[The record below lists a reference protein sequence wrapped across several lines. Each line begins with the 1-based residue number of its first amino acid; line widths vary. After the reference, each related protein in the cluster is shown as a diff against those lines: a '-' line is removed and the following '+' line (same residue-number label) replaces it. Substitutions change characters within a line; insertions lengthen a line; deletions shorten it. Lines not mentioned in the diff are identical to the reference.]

1 MKIQLQKT
9 MFFLIGLLS
18 ILVSPLNI
26 QAQTN
31 DPLVYNWQWAFN
43 GGGSLGRGSWDY
55 SVEQILDVVVDSQN
69 NYYFLANI
77 TNGSPKLAGE
87 PVTVYGNLAGGND
100 VFIFS
105 TTCEGEVRWSQAIG
119 GGGLF
124 DAGYKLSLD
133 SNDNVY
139 VGVRL
144 NFSNSDFPVHFSPK
158 DIVPPLVYDFND
170 PFGHIPQEGYRTSY
184 IAKYNTNGVF
194 QWKKAL
200 QGEVN
205 QFNYD
210 STVQNIL
217 IDSKDDIHFI
227 VGLSE
232 GTHLD
237 KKVTVANG
245 KYQYFL
251 VQMNST
257 TQVFEKV
264 MLLPTEGFLVQPSI
278 QFNLDEKL
286 GRYYISGFR
295 SWVNVDENVALSYQ
309 GDAFTKNAYILAI
322 DAKTGTELWRR
333 EMDSG
338 TNVDDCRI
346 YDLDLDSNGDL
357 FIGGKFAVGSSNG
370 GGAVKFI
377 NPKNPTLNPYT
388 FKLNITGNMP
398 FIAKLN
404 SSGDVIWAQTPT
416 GYNWRTAITGQYHAF
431 GVALNGDEVVLA
443 MNGNNTIWDDFQIDR
458 PMNHKADPMLV
469 RFNKKTGAVL
479 GMHDIMGLHG
489 SYQLMTA
496 VETDKDGNYVVG
508 GAMEGSLFND
518 NAGGI
523 ETLYCNGHYD
533 FYVAKLAAGPC
544 GKNLN
549 TETFNPMGL
558 QLYPNPTRGMLNVV
572 SEEQLQSYV
581 IHNLL
586 GQQVQNGLFNGSS
599 QVNIQDLAAGTYFI
613 TIQTQ
618 QEINNTLKVIK
629 N

>member
-1 MKIQLQKT
+1 MKKIFYIK
-9 MFFLIGLLS
+9 LILLLGFWS
-18 ILVSPLNI
+18 VLLTPLNI

-43 GGGSLGRGSWDY
+43 GGGSLGRGPWSY
-55 SVEQILDVVVDSQN
+55 SVEQILDVVVDSKN

-100 VFIFS
+100 IFIFS

-124 DAGYKLSLD
+124 DKAFKIALD
-133 SNDNVY
+133 SKDNIY
-139 VGVRL
+139 VGAFV
-144 NFSNSDFPVHFSPK
+144 NFSEPDFPVHFSPE
-158 DIVPPLVYDFND
+158 DIVPPNVYDSKD
-170 PFGHIPQEGYRTSY
+170 PYGYLPQEGYKTSY
-184 IAKYNTNGVF
+184 IAKYNSSGVF

-200 QGEVN
+200 QGDVN
-205 QFNYD
+205 RYNYG
-210 STVQNIL
+210 SSMHKIL
-217 IDSKDDIHFI
+217 IDSKDNIHFI
-227 VGLSE
+227 VGLTE
-232 GTHLD
+232 GVHLD
-237 KKVTVANG
+237 KKVTVAKG
-245 KYQYFL
+245 KYQLFL

-309 GDAFTKNAYILAI
+309 GTAFTKNAYILAV
-322 DAKTGTELWRR
+322 DAKTGAELWRR

-338 TNVDDCRI
+338 SIDDCRI
-346 YDLDLDSNGDL
+346 YDLDIDSNGDL
-357 FIGGKFAVGSSNG
+357 FIGGNFFRDPANG
-370 GGAVKFI
+370 GGFVKFI
-377 NPKNPTLNPYT
+377 NPRNPTLNPYT
-388 FKLNITGNMP
+388 FKLNFIGNMP

-404 SSGDVIWAQTPT
+404 SSGDVIWARTPT
-416 GYNWRTAITGQYHAF
+416 GYNWSTADSGQYYAF
-431 GVALNGDEVVLA
+431 KVALNGNEVALA
-443 MNGNNTIWDDFQIDR
+443 THGMNTIWDDFQIDR
-458 PMNHKADPMLV
+458 PKNHLNDPILM

-496 VETDKDGNYVVG
+496 VEVDNDGNYVVG